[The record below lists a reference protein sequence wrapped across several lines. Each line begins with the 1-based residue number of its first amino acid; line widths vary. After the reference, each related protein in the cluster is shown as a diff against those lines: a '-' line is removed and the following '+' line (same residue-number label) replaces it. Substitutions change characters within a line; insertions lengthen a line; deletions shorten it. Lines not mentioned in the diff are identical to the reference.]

1 MEKLRLYLYKILS
14 RSLGSRVGNQNP
26 EPASAQRGLKGQAFI
41 ELALVLP
48 VLIMLVL
55 GVVELSLFVGR
66 YLDLLDLTREAARFA
81 SVRDPFEL
89 STGPRDC
96 SNADDFNFF
105 FHTACIFS
113 PPAGS
118 PNCNTPSWCPDDGTG
133 NPGKCFCNGLN
144 PYLVFDPLR
153 DDIVI
158 SAYTVTDTQDP
169 VSGAIVNKVTNVWP
183 ASGYWALSNPDGT
196 GDPDQENWKKD
207 CEGTLEPG
215 KIPHFTVDVINSM
228 VSSSAPPS
236 KGFVAVE
243 FYYCY
248 EQALNIPIITDVI
261 PNPLRLNAY
270 TLMPLPE
277 AAPTPT
283 PIPTPI
289 P

>member
-1 MEKLRLYLYKILS
+1 MGRINSIFRSIHSRFARRQTEQQSIELS
-14 RSLGSRVGNQNP
+14 SSPRRV
-26 EPASAQRGLKGQAFI
+26 KGQAFI

-48 VLIMLVL
+48 ILILLVL
-55 GVVELSLFVGR
+55 GVVEISLFVGR
-66 YLDLLDLTREAARFA
+66 YLDILDLTREAARFA

-89 STGPRDC
+89 YAGPRDC
-96 SNADDFNFF
+96 GDADNFNFF

-118 PNCNTPSWCPDDGTG
+118 PDCNNPSWCPDDPLGSG

-144 PYLVFDPLR
+144 PYLVFNPER
-153 DDIVI
+153 DDIVM
-158 SAYTVTDTQDP
+158 SVYTVTNVEDP
-169 VSGAIVNKVTNVWP
+169 VTHVVSNRVTNVWP
-183 ASGYWALSNPDGT
+183 TSGYWALSNPDGT
-196 GDPDQENWKKD
+196 GDPNLENWKND
-207 CEGTLEPG
+207 CNGNVILS
-215 KIPHFTVDVINSM
+215 KPHFDVNVVNSM
-228 VSSSAPPS
+228 LSASAPPS

-248 EQALNIPIITDVI
+248 DQALNIPVITDLI

-283 PIPTPI
+283 PMP
-289 P
+289 

>member
-1 MEKLRLYLYKILS
+1 MGKFRFVFS
-14 RSLGSRVGNQNP
+14 RFFPRSGVGRVENQNTAGVP
-26 EPASAQRGLKGQAFI
+26 THRGAKGQAFI
-41 ELALVLP
+41 ELALIIP
-48 VLIMLVL
+48 ILILLVL

-66 YLDLLDLTREAARFA
+66 YLDILDLTREAARFA

-89 STGPRDC
+89 YNGPRDC
-96 SNADDFNFF
+96 GNADDFNFY

-113 PPAGS
+113 PPVGS
-118 PNCNTPSWCPDDGTG
+118 PNCANPSWCPDDGTG
-133 NPGKCFCNGLN
+133 NPGQCFCNGLN

-158 SAYTVTDTQDP
+158 SVYTVTNTQDP

-196 GDPDQENWKKD
+196 GDPDLEIWKHD
-207 CEGTLEPG
+207 CDGNLETG
-215 KIPHFTVDVINSM
+215 KTPHFTSSVVNSM
-228 VSSSAPPS
+228 LSSSAPPN

-248 EQALNIPIITDVI
+248 DQAINIPIITDII

-270 TLMPLPE
+270 TIMPVPE

-283 PIPTPI
+283 AISP
-289 P
+289 